1 MGVHKS
7 LCVWYVD
14 LWLIVFRNRTYTIC
28 ARFCNQAFL
37 HTSMVDFQVCF
48 FSCLSF
54 LLICI
59 PGPGYIVY
67 YMIYIFCVSM
77 LYILYIY
84 IHLYWYTIHI
94 YNSLHMYICI
104 YMFHMSHEWVCNRIR
119 RDMNSRQQQLR
130 QFCFRCK
137 VSSWHRGVT
146 CVETHVSAQQ
156 WTTCQARNQPFPQ
169 GEWYAGSVFPRWIS
183 YPWYIQNSVFFS
195 TWIENVNGFARGF
208 FVF

>member
-84 IHLYWYTIHI
+84 TSILIHYTYIQFFT
-94 YNSLHMYICI
+94 YVHMYI
-104 YMFHMSHEWVCNRIR
+104 
-119 RDMNSRQQQLR
+119 
-130 QFCFRCK
+130 
-137 VSSWHRGVT
+137 
-146 CVETHVSAQQ
+146 HVSYVAWVSLQQNSSRHEQPSTTAEAILLPLQGVFMAQGRHLCGNPCER
-156 WTTCQARNQPFPQ
+156 TAVNDMSSKEPAFP
-169 GEWYAGSVFPRWIS
+169 PRGMICWIS
-183 YPWYIQNSVFFS
+183 FS
-195 TWIENVNGFARGF
+195 EMDQLSLVYTE
-208 FVF
+208 